1 MTKTT
6 LQRRVETLENWQAG
20 GAIRFT
26 IRAVPCRKPGDPI
39 PEPAPDVFIVCY
51 PGGGLADSEPA
62 EPENDGE
69 TLTRAG

>member
-6 LQRRVETLENWQAG
+6 LQRRVETLETWQAG
-20 GAIRFT
+20 GAIRF
-26 IRAVPCRKPGDPI
+26 IVRAVPCRRPGDPD
-39 PEPAPDVFIVCY
+39 PEPAPDVFIVRF
-51 PGGGLADSEPA
+51 PGGGLTDSAPA